1 MLKEYLESIKDLTP
15 ESNELTHRTFL
26 QILLISLKDDFNT
39 EFKIEHEPKKD
50 KQGGQPDFRVS
61 YQGLNIGY
69 IENKRVGTD
78 LIQLLKSDQIL
89 KYLELNP
96 NLMLTDYL
104 NFVWVG
110 KDENNAPLIKKE
122 ISVSSLD
129 ELSKPLKPNPQT
141 ECDLVEL
148 FKSFFNYE
156 AAPITNAKDFA
167 THLSAPTKYLKDA
180 LIQYQEKAQVSSIFN
195 NFKEYLYEELSFED
209 FSDALAQTLTYSLF
223 LAKLNHPFEKIN
235 LDNVRSSIPENFAVI
250 REMADFLKKLDAIK
264 EIQWLLDEILSLIN
278 HVNMDSII
286 KDLNDDKDPY
296 LHFYETFLSA
306 YDPKLREKKGVYY
319 TPDSVVKFII
329 NALDSLLKTHFK
341 DAPLGLKSALDNE
354 NIKLLD
360 FATGTGTFLL
370 EAFRK
375 ALETRKTSDGGTS
388 TKEDKYQ
395 NLLKQ
400 FYGFEYLIA
409 PYAIAHLN
417 LSQAFKEEFK
427 KPLKENDALQI
438 ILTNTL
444 IQPSEIA
451 ADRGLQPIFE
461 KELKSAQ
468 EIKKDEKIL
477 IITGNPPYSG
487 ASSNEGL
494 FEWEVRATYGIE
506 PEFQTIEIERNVKLT
521 DKIKKLLKNIQ
532 TQNEGD
538 KSVKNT
544 NKDALKNLKKLHS
557 KYKLQKEKNPKWLL
571 DDYVK
576 FMRFAQNKIESLGHG
591 LFGFISNNAFLD
603 NPTFRGLRR
612 SLLECYDELYILN
625 LHGNARKKEETPQ
638 GAKDEN
644 VFNIMQGVSINLFV
658 KKAQAT
664 KQKILQKIYYYD
676 VYGER
681 AEKYDFLA
689 QNDLNSIEWLELAPR
704 EPFYLLIPQK
714 TSLLDEYEQGF
725 SVQDMFQVGSTGICS
740 QRDHV
745 VFHKDKESLLKLLKD
760 FSTLEPSE
768 LRRIYNIKK
777 DGRDWRLEYAIKDVK
792 ANANNLEEYIVSC
805 QYRPF
810 DFYYTYYTG
819 KSKSFIAYPRGEVF
833 KHMLP
838 PPTNPKTPNQTCKN
852 VALNI
857 ARQSKMHGEW
867 RYVMAHKELV
877 DINLIASAGSMGVGY
892 NYPICQF
899 NNPNYT
905 ENFTPEFRSFI
916 DKHYNHSFEPL
927 EVLGYIYALLYSP
940 NYRKRYEEFLKADYP
955 KILFTNNKDLF
966 RVLSLL
972 GIELIGLHVLN
983 QESLNHSF
991 EKLKDATIGG
1001 SYYKEAHERNPIIK
1015 KPSYNEPEQRL
1026 YINHSAYFRGVS
1038 EEIYNYMIGGY
1049 GVLDKYLKSHK
1060 NESCNFDHVS
1070 NIIKVIA
1077 RTIEIQKTLGFLTS
1091 DLPHLKGN
1099 DSQALMQEILQNP
1112 PPPPHLIP
1120 ISPLSYR
1127 AKPKPSEILT
1137 LMPHSSAKKQAITI
1151 SIAEAE
1157 VQPSLYSVLPNLA
1170 LICDRGSKVSPISN
1184 VFVTNML
1191 CDLHVNGSGSY
1202 AFLLY
1207 RLE

>member
-1 MLKEYLESIKDLTP
+1 MLKEYLEGIKDITH
-15 ESNELTHRTFL
+15 ESNELTHRLFL
-26 QILLISLKDDFNT
+26 HNLLDKLKNHFNK
-39 EFKIEHEPKKD
+39 EFKIEHEPNRD

-78 LIQLLKSDQIL
+78 LRKIVESEKSKQIL

-104 NFVWVG
+104 KFVWVG
-110 KDENNAPLIKKE
+110 KDENNEPLIKRE
-122 ISVSSLD
+122 ISVASLD
-129 ELSKPLKPNPQT
+129 ELSKPLKPNPQI
-141 ECDLVEL
+141 ERDLIGF
-148 FKSFFNYE
+148 FKGFFNYE

-180 LIQYQEKAQVSSIFN
+180 LITYQKDTQVSSIFK

-223 LAKLNHPFEKIN
+223 IAKLNHPFEKIN
-235 LDNVRSSIPENFAVI
+235 LDNVRSSIPKNFAVI

-264 EIQWLLDEILSLIN
+264 EIQWLLNEILSSIN
-278 HVNMDSII
+278 HVDMDSIL

-444 IQPSEIA
+444 IQPSEIVA
-451 ADRGLQPIFE
+451 HRGLQPIFE

-468 EIKKDEKIL
+468 EIKKNKKIL

-487 ASSNEGL
+487 ASENKGL
-494 FEWEVRATYGIE
+494 FEWEVKATYGIE
-506 PEFQTIEIERNVKLT
+506 LEFQTIEIEKNVKLA
-521 DKIKKLLKNIQ
+521 DKIKTLLNNIQ
-532 TQNEGD
+532 KQKESG
-538 KSVKNT
+538 SKN
-544 NKDALKNLKKLHS
+544 ALKELKKLHS

-612 SLLECYDELYILN
+612 SLLECYNELYILN
-625 LHGNARKKEETPQ
+625 LHGNARKKEKTPQ

-658 KKAQAT
+658 KKAQTT
-664 KQKILQKIYYYD
+664 KPKIFYYD

-681 AEKYDFLA
+681 AEKYAFLA
-689 QNDLNSIEWLELAPR
+689 QHDLNSINWLELAPR

-714 TSLLDEYEQGF
+714 TPLLEEYEQGF
-725 SVQDMFQVGSTGICS
+725 SVQDMFQISSVGIVTG
-740 QRDHV
+740 
-745 VFHKDKESLLKLLKD
+745 KDKIFIANNTESLKEQVLKYCNEFNEQCVKD
-760 FSTLEPSE
+760 
-768 LRRIYNIKK
+768 IH
-777 DGRDWRLEYAIKDVK
+777 
-792 ANANNLEEYIVSC
+792 
-805 QYRPF
+805 YRPF
-810 DFYYTYYTG
+810 DIRKVYYDTKKLERARENT
-819 KSKSFIAYPRGEVF
+819 F
-833 KHMLP
+833 KHMLPP
-838 PPTNPKTPNQTCKN
+838 PPTNPKTPNQTRKN
-852 VALNI
+852 VALNTP
-857 ARQSKMHGEW
+857 RQLKNNDKSW
-867 RYVMAHKELV
+867 TQCFISSS
-877 DINLIASAGSMGVGY
+877 INDQGLSSGGNGAGV
-892 NYPICQF
+892 NYPLYQF

-905 ENFTPEFRSFI
+905 ENFTPEFKSFI
-916 DKHYNHSFEPL
+916 DKHYSHSFEPL
-927 EVLGYIYALLYSP
+927 EILGYIYALLYSP
-940 NYRKRYEEFLKADYP
+940 NYRKRYEDFLKADYP

-966 RVLSLL
+966 RALSLL

-983 QESLNHSF
+983 KESLNHSF
-991 EKLKDATIGG
+991 EKLKDATIGE
-1001 SYYKEAHERNPIIK
+1001 SCYKEAHERNPIIK
-1015 KPSYNEPEQRL
+1015 KPSYNESEQRL

-1038 EEIYNYMIGGY
+1038 EEIYHYMIGGY

-1060 NESCNFDHVS
+1060 DEPCDFDHVT

-1099 DSQALMQEILQNP
+1099 DSKALMQEILQNP
-1112 PPPPHLIP
+1112 PPPPP
-1120 ISPLSYR
+1120 I
-1127 AKPKPSEILT
+1127 
-1137 LMPHSSAKKQAITI
+1137 
-1151 SIAEAE
+1151 
-1157 VQPSLYSVLPNLA
+1157 
-1170 LICDRGSKVSPISN
+1170 
-1184 VFVTNML
+1184 
-1191 CDLHVNGSGSY
+1191 
-1202 AFLLY
+1202 
-1207 RLE
+1207 

>member
-1 MLKEYLESIKDLTP
+1 MLKEYLESIKDLTL
-15 ESNELTHRTFL
+15 EKNELTHRLFL
-26 QILLISLKDDFNT
+26 HNLLDKLKNHFNK
-39 EFKIEHEPKKD
+39 EFKIEHEPKRD
-50 KQGGQPDFRVS
+50 QGSQPDFRVS
-61 YQGLNIGY
+61 FQGLNIGY

-78 LIQLLKSDQIL
+78 LSQLLKSDQIL

-110 KDENNAPLIKKE
+110 KDEENKPFIKRE
-122 ISVSSLD
+122 ISVASLD
-129 ELSKPLKPNPQT
+129 ELSKSLKPNPQT
-141 ECDLVEL
+141 ECNLIEL
-148 FKSFFNYE
+148 FKSFFNHE
-156 AAPITNAKDFA
+156 AVPITNAKDFA

-180 LIQYQEKAQVSSIFN
+180 LITYQQDTQVSSIFK
-195 NFKEYLYEELSFED
+195 NFKEYLCEELSFED

-235 LDNVRSSIPENFAVI
+235 LDNVRSSIPKNFAVI

-264 EIQWLLDEILSLIN
+264 EIQWLLNEILSSIN
-278 HVNMDSII
+278 HVDMDSIL

-306 YDPKLREKKGVYY
+306 YDPKLRESKGVYY

-329 NALDSLLKTHFK
+329 NALDSLLKTRFK

-375 ALETRKTSDGGTS
+375 ALEVRKTSDGGIS

-451 ADRGLQPIFE
+451 AHRGLSPIFE

-494 FEWEVRATYGIE
+494 FEWEVKATYGIE
-506 PEFQTIEIERNVKLT
+506 PEFQTIETKKNVKLT
-521 DKIKKLLKNIQ
+521 DEIQTLLNNIQ
-532 TQNEGD
+532 KQKESG
-538 KSVKNT
+538 S
-544 NKDALKNLKKLHS
+544 KDALKNLKNLHS
-557 KYKLQKEKNPKWLL
+557 KYKLQKERNPKWLL

-625 LHGNARKKEETPQ
+625 LHGNTRKKEETPQ

-664 KQKILQKIYYYD
+664 KQKIHYYD

-681 AEKYDFLA
+681 AEKYAFLA
-689 QNDLNSIEWLELAPR
+689 QNDLNSIEWLEIAPR
-704 EPFYLLIPQK
+704 APFYLLLPLE
-714 TSLLDEYEQGF
+714 TPLLEEYEQGF
-725 SVQDMFQVGSTGICS
+725 SVQDMFQVGSVGIVTGK
-740 QRDHV
+740 DHV

-768 LRRIYNIKK
+768 LRRIYKIKK
-777 DGRDWRLEYAIKDVK
+777 DSRDWRLEYAIRDVR
-792 ANANNLEEYIVSC
+792 ANADNLEEYIVLC

-810 DFYYTYYTG
+810 DYRWTYYTG

-838 PPTNPKTPNQTCKN
+838 PPPQQTLK
-852 VALNI
+852 
-857 ARQSKMHGEW
+857 H
-867 RYVMAHKELV
+867 
-877 DINLIASAGSMGVGY
+877 
-892 NYPICQF
+892 PI
-899 NNPNYT
+899 
-905 ENFTPEFRSFI
+905 
-916 DKHYNHSFEPL
+916 K
-927 EVLGYIYALLYSP
+927 
-940 NYRKRYEEFLKADYP
+940 
-955 KILFTNNKDLF
+955 
-966 RVLSLL
+966 
-972 GIELIGLHVLN
+972 
-983 QESLNHSF
+983 
-991 EKLKDATIGG
+991 
-1001 SYYKEAHERNPIIK
+1001 
-1015 KPSYNEPEQRL
+1015 
-1026 YINHSAYFRGVS
+1026 
-1038 EEIYNYMIGGY
+1038 
-1049 GVLDKYLKSHK
+1049 
-1060 NESCNFDHVS
+1060 
-1070 NIIKVIA
+1070 
-1077 RTIEIQKTLGFLTS
+1077 
-1091 DLPHLKGN
+1091 
-1099 DSQALMQEILQNP
+1099 
-1112 PPPPHLIP
+1112 
-1120 ISPLSYR
+1120 R
-1127 AKPKPSEILT
+1127 AKMS
-1137 LMPHSSAKKQAITI
+1137 
-1151 SIAEAE
+1151 
-1157 VQPSLYSVLPNLA
+1157 
-1170 LICDRGSKVSPISN
+1170 R
-1184 VFVTNML
+1184 
-1191 CDLHVNGSGSY
+1191 
-1202 AFLLY
+1202 
-1207 RLE
+1207 

>member
-15 ESNELTHRTFL
+15 EKNELMHRLFL
-26 QILLISLKDDFNT
+26 HNLLDKLKNHFNK
-39 EFKIEHEPKKD
+39 EFKIEHEPER
-50 KQGGQPDFRVS
+50 KQGSQPDFRIS
-61 YQGLNIGY
+61 YQGLTIGY

-78 LIQLLKSDQIL
+78 LRKIVESEKSKQIL

-104 NFVWVG
+104 NFMWVG

-122 ISVSSLD
+122 ISVASLD

-141 ECDLVEL
+141 ERDLIGL
-148 FKSFFNYE
+148 FKSFFNHE
-156 AAPITNAKDFA
+156 AASITNSKDFA
-167 THLSAPTKYLKDA
+167 THLSVPTKYLKGA
-180 LIQYQEKAQVSSIFN
+180 LIKYQEKAQVSSIFN

-235 LDNVRSSIPENFAVI
+235 LDNVRSSIPKNFAVI

-264 EIQWLLDEILSLIN
+264 EIQWLLNEILSSIN
-278 HVNMDSII
+278 HVDMDSIL

-306 YDPKLREKKGVYY
+306 YDPKLRESKGVYY

-375 ALETRKTSDGGTS
+375 ALEVRKTSDGGTS

-444 IQPSEIA
+444 IQPSEIVA
-451 ADRGLQPIFE
+451 YRGLQPIFE

-487 ASSNEGL
+487 ASENKGL
-494 FEWEVRATYGIE
+494 FEWEVKATYGIE
-506 PEFQTIEIERNVKLT
+506 PEFQEIETKKNIKLT
-521 DKIKKLLKNIQ
+521 DEIQTLLKNIQ
-532 TQNEGD
+532 TQKESG
-538 KSVKNT
+538 SKNALK
-544 NKDALKNLKKLHS
+544 NGSKDALKALKSLHS

-658 KKAQAT
+658 KKAQTT
-664 KQKILQKIYYYD
+664 KQKIYYYD

-681 AEKYDFLA
+681 AEKYAFLA
-689 QNDLNSIEWLELAPR
+689 QNDLNSIEWLELTPR
-704 EPFYLLIPQK
+704 EPFYLLIPQE
-714 TSLLDEYEQGF
+714 TLLLEEYEQGF
-725 SVQDMFQVGSTGICS
+725 SVQEMFQISSVGIATG
-740 QRDHV
+740 
-745 VFHKDKESLLKLLKD
+745 KDRIFIANNTESLKEQVLKYCNEFNEQCVKD
-760 FSTLEPSE
+760 
-768 LRRIYNIKK
+768 IH
-777 DGRDWRLEYAIKDVK
+777 
-792 ANANNLEEYIVSC
+792 
-805 QYRPF
+805 YRPF
-810 DFYYTYYTG
+810 DIRKVYYDTKKLERARENT
-819 KSKSFIAYPRGEVF
+819 F
-833 KHMLP
+833 KHM
-838 PPTNPKTPNQTCKN
+838 
-852 VALNI
+852 
-857 ARQSKMHGEW
+857 
-867 RYVMAHKELV
+867 
-877 DINLIASAGSMGVGY
+877 
-892 NYPICQF
+892 
-899 NNPNYT
+899 
-905 ENFTPEFRSFI
+905 
-916 DKHYNHSFEPL
+916 
-927 EVLGYIYALLYSP
+927 
-940 NYRKRYEEFLKADYP
+940 
-955 KILFTNNKDLF
+955 
-966 RVLSLL
+966 
-972 GIELIGLHVLN
+972 
-983 QESLNHSF
+983 
-991 EKLKDATIGG
+991 
-1001 SYYKEAHERNPIIK
+1001 
-1015 KPSYNEPEQRL
+1015 
-1026 YINHSAYFRGVS
+1026 
-1038 EEIYNYMIGGY
+1038 
-1049 GVLDKYLKSHK
+1049 
-1060 NESCNFDHVS
+1060 
-1070 NIIKVIA
+1070 
-1077 RTIEIQKTLGFLTS
+1077 
-1091 DLPHLKGN
+1091 
-1099 DSQALMQEILQNP
+1099 
-1112 PPPPHLIP
+1112 
-1120 ISPLSYR
+1120 
-1127 AKPKPSEILT
+1127 
-1137 LMPHSSAKKQAITI
+1137 
-1151 SIAEAE
+1151 
-1157 VQPSLYSVLPNLA
+1157 
-1170 LICDRGSKVSPISN
+1170 
-1184 VFVTNML
+1184 
-1191 CDLHVNGSGSY
+1191 
-1202 AFLLY
+1202 
-1207 RLE
+1207 

>member
-15 ESNELTHRTFL
+15 ESNELTHRAFL
-26 QILLISLKDDFNT
+26 ENLLISLKENFNK
-39 EFKIEHEPKKD
+39 EFKIEHEPNRD

-61 YQGLNIGY
+61 FQGLNIGY
-69 IENKRVGTD
+69 IENKKVGTD
-78 LIQLLKSDQIL
+78 LRKIVESEKSKQIL

-104 NFVWVG
+104 KFMWVG

-122 ISVSSLD
+122 ISVASLD
-129 ELSKPLKPNPQT
+129 ELSKPLNPNPQT
-141 ECDLVEL
+141 ERDLIEL

-180 LIQYQEKAQVSSIFN
+180 LITYQKDTQVSSIFK

-209 FSDALAQTLTYSLF
+209 FSDAFAQTLTYSLF
-223 LAKLNHPFEKIN
+223 IAKLNHPFEKIN
-235 LDNVRSSIPENFAVI
+235 LDNVRSSIPKNFAVI

-264 EIQWLLDEILSLIN
+264 EIQWLLKEILSSIN
-278 HVNMDSII
+278 HVDIDSII

-329 NALDSLLKTHFK
+329 NALDSLLKTRFK

-427 KPLKENDALQI
+427 KPLKENDVLQI

-444 IQPSEIA
+444 IQPSEIVA
-451 ADRGLQPIFE
+451 YRGLQPIFE

-487 ASSNEGL
+487 ASENKGL
-494 FEWEVRATYGIE
+494 FEWEVKATYGIE
-506 PEFQTIEIERNVKLT
+506 PEFQTIEMEKNIKLT
-521 DKIKKLLKNIQ
+521 DKIQTLLNNIQ
-532 TQNEGD
+532 KQKESG
-538 KSVKNT
+538 S
-544 NKDALKNLKKLHS
+544 KDALKELKSLHS

-576 FMRFAQNKIESLGHG
+576 FMRFAQNKIKSLGHG

-612 SLLECYDELYILN
+612 SLLKCYDELYILN

-664 KQKILQKIYYYD
+664 KQKIHYYD

-681 AEKYDFLA
+681 AAKYAFLA
-689 QNDLNSIEWLELAPR
+689 QNDLNSINWLELAPR
-704 EPFYLLIPQK
+704 EPFYLLLPLK
-714 TSLLDEYEQGF
+714 TLLLEEYEQGF
-725 SVQDMFQVGSTGICS
+725 SVQDMFQVGGTGICS
-740 QRDHV
+740 KRDHI

-768 LRRIYNIKK
+768 LRRKYDIG
-777 DGRDWRLEYAIKDVK
+777 DDSRDWRLNNAIKEVK
-792 ANANNLEEYIVSC
+792 TNIKRLEEYIVSC

-810 DFYYTYYTG
+810 DYRWTYYT
-819 KSKSFIAYPRGEVF
+819 P
-833 KHMLP
+833 
-838 PPTNPKTPNQTCKN
+838 
-852 VALNI
+852 
-857 ARQSKMHGEW
+857 
-867 RYVMAHKELV
+867 
-877 DINLIASAGSMGVGY
+877 
-892 NYPICQF
+892 
-899 NNPNYT
+899 
-905 ENFTPEFRSFI
+905 
-916 DKHYNHSFEPL
+916 
-927 EVLGYIYALLYSP
+927 
-940 NYRKRYEEFLKADYP
+940 
-955 KILFTNNKDLF
+955 
-966 RVLSLL
+966 
-972 GIELIGLHVLN
+972 
-983 QESLNHSF
+983 
-991 EKLKDATIGG
+991 
-1001 SYYKEAHERNPIIK
+1001 
-1015 KPSYNEPEQRL
+1015 
-1026 YINHSAYFRGVS
+1026 
-1038 EEIYNYMIGGY
+1038 
-1049 GVLDKYLKSHK
+1049 
-1060 NESCNFDHVS
+1060 
-1070 NIIKVIA
+1070 
-1077 RTIEIQKTLGFLTS
+1077 
-1091 DLPHLKGN
+1091 
-1099 DSQALMQEILQNP
+1099 
-1112 PPPPHLIP
+1112 
-1120 ISPLSYR
+1120 
-1127 AKPKPSEILT
+1127 
-1137 LMPHSSAKKQAITI
+1137 
-1151 SIAEAE
+1151 
-1157 VQPSLYSVLPNLA
+1157 
-1170 LICDRGSKVSPISN
+1170 
-1184 VFVTNML
+1184 
-1191 CDLHVNGSGSY
+1191 
-1202 AFLLY
+1202 
-1207 RLE
+1207 

>member
-1 MLKEYLESIKDLTP
+1 MLKEYLEGIKDLTP
-15 ESNELTHRTFL
+15 EKNELTHRLFL
-26 QILLISLKDDFNT
+26 HNLLDKLKNHFNK
-39 EFKIEHEPKKD
+39 EFKIEHEPNRD

-69 IENKRVGTD
+69 IENKRVGTN
-78 LIQLLKSDQIL
+78 LRQLLKSDQVL

-110 KDENNAPLIKKE
+110 KDEENKPLIKRE
-122 ISVSSLD
+122 ISIASLD

-141 ECDLVEL
+141 ERDLIGF
-148 FKSFFNYE
+148 FKGFFNYE

-180 LIQYQEKAQVSSIFN
+180 LIKYQEKVQVSSIFN

-223 LAKLNHPFEKIN
+223 IAKLNHPFEKIN
-235 LDNVRSSIPENFAVI
+235 LDNVRSSIPKNFAVI

-264 EIQWLLDEILSLIN
+264 EIQWLLNEILSLIN
-278 HVNMDSII
+278 HVDMDSIL

-306 YDPKLREKKGVYY
+306 YDPKLRESKGVYY

-375 ALETRKTSDGGTS
+375 ALEMRKTSDGGTS

-417 LSQAFKEEFK
+417 LSQAFKDEFK

-451 ADRGLQPIFE
+451 AHRGLQPIFE

-494 FEWEVRATYGIE
+494 FEWEVKATYGIE
-506 PEFQTIEIERNVKLT
+506 PEFQTIEIEKKVKLT
-521 DKIKKLLKNIQ
+521 DKIQTLLKNIQ
-532 TQNEGD
+532 TQKESGSKNAP
-538 KSVKNT
+538 KSGS
-544 NKDALKNLKKLHS
+544 KDALKNLKNLHS

-664 KQKILQKIYYYD
+664 KKIYYYD
-676 VYGER
+676 VYGQR
-681 AEKYDFLA
+681 AEKYAFLA
-689 QNDLNSIEWLELAPR
+689 QNDLNSIEWLELTPR
-704 EPFYLLIPQK
+704 GTSYLLLPLK
-714 TSLLDEYEQGF
+714 TPLLEEYEQGF
-725 SVQDMFQVGSTGICS
+725 SVKDMFQISSVGIATG
-740 QRDHV
+740 
-745 VFHKDKESLLKLLKD
+745 KDRIFIANNTESLK
-760 FSTLEPSE
+760 EQV
-768 LRRIYNIKK
+768 LRYCN
-777 DGRDWRLEYAIKDVK
+777 EFNEQCIKD
-792 ANANNLEEYIVSC
+792 IH
-805 QYRPF
+805 YRPF
-810 DFYYTYYTG
+810 DIRKVYYDTKKLERARENT
-819 KSKSFIAYPRGEVF
+819 F
-833 KHMLP
+833 KHMLPP
-838 PPTNPKTPNQTCKN
+838 PPTNPKTPNQTRKN
-852 VALNI
+852 VALNTP
-857 ARQSKMHGEW
+857 RQLKNSDKSWTQCFISSH
-867 RYVMAHKELV
+867 
-877 DINLIASAGSMGVGY
+877 INDQGLSSGGNGAGV
-892 NYPICQF
+892 NYPLYQF
-899 NNPNYT
+899 RDPNYT

-991 EKLKDATIGG
+991 EKLKDATIGE
-1001 SYYKEAHERNPIIK
+1001 SCYKEERNPIISK

-1038 EEIYNYMIGGY
+1038 QEIYDYRIGGY

-1060 NESCNFDHVS
+1060 NEPCDFDHVS

-1099 DSQALMQEILQNP
+1099 DSKALIQEILQNP
-1112 PPPPHLIP
+1112 PPPPI
-1120 ISPLSYR
+1120 
-1127 AKPKPSEILT
+1127 
-1137 LMPHSSAKKQAITI
+1137 
-1151 SIAEAE
+1151 
-1157 VQPSLYSVLPNLA
+1157 
-1170 LICDRGSKVSPISN
+1170 
-1184 VFVTNML
+1184 
-1191 CDLHVNGSGSY
+1191 
-1202 AFLLY
+1202 
-1207 RLE
+1207 

>member
-15 ESNELTHRTFL
+15 EKNELMHRPSL
-26 QILLISLKDDFNT
+26 YNLLKNLKDDFNK
-39 EFKIEHEPKKD
+39 EFKIEHEPKRD
-50 KQGGQPDFRVS
+50 QGSQPDFRVS
-61 YQGLNIGY
+61 FQGLNIGY
-69 IENKRVGTD
+69 IENKRVGTN
-78 LIQLLKSDQIL
+78 LSQLLENKQIL

-104 NFVWVG
+104 NFMWVG

-122 ISVSSLD
+122 ISIASPD
-129 ELSKPLKPNPQT
+129 ELSKPLKPKPQT
-141 ECDLVEL
+141 ERDLIEL
-148 FKSFFNYE
+148 FKSFFNHE

-167 THLSAPTKYLKDA
+167 THLSPRTKYLKDA
-180 LIQYQEKAQVSSIFN
+180 LIKYQEKEQVSSIFE
-195 NFKEYLYEELSFED
+195 NFKAYLYEELSFED

-235 LDNVRSSIPENFAVI
+235 LDNVRSSIPKNFAVI
-250 REMADFLKKLDAIK
+250 REMADFLKKLDEIK
-264 EIQWLLDEILSLIN
+264 EIQWLLNEILSSIN
-278 HVNMDSII
+278 HVDMDSIL

-329 NALDSLLKTHFK
+329 NALDSLLKTRFK
-341 DAPLGLKSALDNE
+341 DAPLGLKNALDNE

-375 ALETRKTSDGGTS
+375 ALEVRKTSDGGTS

-444 IQPSEIA
+444 MQPSEIVA
-451 ADRGLQPIFE
+451 YRGLSPIFE

-468 EIKKDEKIL
+468 EIKKDENIL

-494 FEWEVRATYGIE
+494 FEWEVKATYGIE

-521 DKIKKLLKNIQ
+521 DKIKTLLKNLQ
-532 TQNEGD
+532 TQKESGG
-538 KSVKNT
+538 
-544 NKDALKNLKKLHS
+544 KDALKELKNLHS
-557 KYKLQKEKNPKWLL
+557 KYKLQNEKNPKWLL

-625 LHGNARKKEETPQ
+625 LHGNARKKEKTPQ

-664 KQKILQKIYYYD
+664 KQKIFYYD
-676 VYGER
+676 VYGQR
-681 AEKYDFLA
+681 AEKYAFLA

-704 EPFYLLIPQK
+704 EPFYLLIPQE
-714 TSLLDEYEQGF
+714 TPLLEEYEQGF
-725 SVQDMFQVGSTGICS
+725 SVQEMFQVGGTGICS
-740 QRDHV
+740 KKDHV

-768 LRRIYNIKK
+768 LRRKYDIRDAEGWKLGRAIENVKK
-777 DGRDWRLEYAIKDVK
+777 NSHELEK
-792 ANANNLEEYIVSC
+792 YITLC

-810 DFYYTYYTG
+810 DYRWTYYTD
-819 KSKSFIAYPRGEVF
+819 KSCGFLARPVYQVF

-838 PPTNPKTPNQTCKN
+838 PPPQQTLK
-852 VALNI
+852 
-857 ARQSKMHGEW
+857 H
-867 RYVMAHKELV
+867 
-877 DINLIASAGSMGVGY
+877 
-892 NYPICQF
+892 PI
-899 NNPNYT
+899 
-905 ENFTPEFRSFI
+905 
-916 DKHYNHSFEPL
+916 K
-927 EVLGYIYALLYSP
+927 
-940 NYRKRYEEFLKADYP
+940 
-955 KILFTNNKDLF
+955 
-966 RVLSLL
+966 
-972 GIELIGLHVLN
+972 
-983 QESLNHSF
+983 
-991 EKLKDATIGG
+991 
-1001 SYYKEAHERNPIIK
+1001 
-1015 KPSYNEPEQRL
+1015 
-1026 YINHSAYFRGVS
+1026 
-1038 EEIYNYMIGGY
+1038 
-1049 GVLDKYLKSHK
+1049 
-1060 NESCNFDHVS
+1060 
-1070 NIIKVIA
+1070 
-1077 RTIEIQKTLGFLTS
+1077 
-1091 DLPHLKGN
+1091 
-1099 DSQALMQEILQNP
+1099 
-1112 PPPPHLIP
+1112 
-1120 ISPLSYR
+1120 R
-1127 AKPKPSEILT
+1127 AKMS
-1137 LMPHSSAKKQAITI
+1137 H
-1151 SIAEAE
+1151 
-1157 VQPSLYSVLPNLA
+1157 
-1170 LICDRGSKVSPISN
+1170 
-1184 VFVTNML
+1184 
-1191 CDLHVNGSGSY
+1191 
-1202 AFLLY
+1202 
-1207 RLE
+1207 

>member
-15 ESNELTHRTFL
+15 EKNELTHRLFL
-26 QILLISLKDDFNT
+26 HNLLDKLKDHFNK
-39 EFKIEHEPKKD
+39 EFKIEHEPKRD
-50 KQGGQPDFRVS
+50 QGSQPDFRIS

-78 LIQLLKSDQIL
+78 LRKIVESEKSKQIL

-104 NFVWVG
+104 NFMWVG

-141 ECDLVEL
+141 ERDLIEL
-148 FKSFFNYE
+148 FKSFFNHE
-156 AAPITNAKDFA
+156 AAPIANAKDFA
-167 THLSAPTKYLKDA
+167 THLSPRTKYLKDA
-180 LIQYQEKAQVSSIFN
+180 LIKYQEKTQVSSIFN

-235 LDNVRSSIPENFAVI
+235 LDNVRSSIPKNFAVI
-250 REMADFLKKLDAIK
+250 REMADFLKKLDEIK
-264 EIQWLLDEILSLIN
+264 EIQWLLNEILSSIN
-278 HVNMDSII
+278 HVDMDSIL

-306 YDPKLREKKGVYY
+306 YDPKLRESKGVYY

-375 ALETRKTSDGGTS
+375 VLEMRKTSDGGTS

-417 LSQAFKEEFK
+417 LSQAFKQEFK

-468 EIKKDEKIL
+468 EIKKDENIL

-487 ASSNEGL
+487 ASENKGL
-494 FEWEVRATYGIE
+494 FEWEVKATYGIE
-506 PEFQTIEIERNVKLT
+506 PEFQTIEIEKKVKLT
-521 DKIKKLLKNIQ
+521 DKIQTLLKNIQ
-532 TQNEGD
+532 TQKESG
-538 KSVKNT
+538 SKN
-544 NKDALKNLKKLHS
+544 ALKELKKLHS

-576 FMRFAQNKIESLGHG
+576 FMRFAQNKIKSLGHG

-625 LHGNARKKEETPQ
+625 LHGNARKKEKTPQ

-644 VFNIMQGVSINLFV
+644 VFNIKQGVSINLFV
-658 KKAQAT
+658 KKVQTT
-664 KQKILQKIYYYD
+664 KQKIHYYD
-676 VYGER
+676 VYGQR
-681 AEKYDFLA
+681 AEKYAFLA
-689 QNDLNSIEWLELAPR
+689 QNDLNSIEWLEIAPR
-704 EPFYLLIPQK
+704 APFYSLLPLK
-714 TSLLDEYEQGF
+714 TPLLDEYEQGF
-725 SVQDMFQVGSTGICS
+725 SVQDMFQVSSVGIATG
-740 QRDHV
+740 
-745 VFHKDKESLLKLLKD
+745 KDRIFIANNTESLKEQVLKYCNE
-760 FSTLEPSE
+760 FNEQ
-768 LRRIYNIKK
+768 Y
-777 DGRDWRLEYAIKDVK
+777 IKD
-792 ANANNLEEYIVSC
+792 IH
-805 QYRPF
+805 YRPF
-810 DFYYTYYTG
+810 DIRKVYYDTKKLERARENT
-819 KSKSFIAYPRGEVF
+819 F
-833 KHMLP
+833 KHMLPPP
-838 PPTNPKTPNQTCKN
+838 PPTNPKTPNQTRKN
-852 VALNI
+852 VALNTP
-857 ARQSKMHGEW
+857 RQLKNNDKSW
-867 RYVMAHKELV
+867 TQCFISSN
-877 DINLIASAGSMGVGY
+877 INDQGLSSGGNGAGV
-892 NYPICQF
+892 NYPLYQF
-899 NNPNYT
+899 RDPNYT

-916 DKHYNHSFEPL
+916 DKHYDHSFEPL

-966 RVLSLL
+966 RALSLL

-983 QESLNHSF
+983 KESLNHSF
-991 EKLKDATIGG
+991 EKLKDATIGE
-1001 SYYKEAHERNPIIK
+1001 SCYKEAHDRNPIIK
-1015 KPSYNEPEQRL
+1015 KSLHNEPEQRL

-1038 EEIYNYMIGGY
+1038 QEIYDYRIGGY
-1049 GVLDKYLKSHK
+1049 CVLDKYLKSHK
-1060 NESCNFDHVS
+1060 DEPCDFDHVS

-1077 RTIEIQKTLGFLTS
+1077 CTIEIQKTLGFLTS

-1112 PPPPHLIP
+1112 PPPPPPP
-1120 ISPLSYR
+1120 I
-1127 AKPKPSEILT
+1127 
-1137 LMPHSSAKKQAITI
+1137 
-1151 SIAEAE
+1151 
-1157 VQPSLYSVLPNLA
+1157 
-1170 LICDRGSKVSPISN
+1170 
-1184 VFVTNML
+1184 
-1191 CDLHVNGSGSY
+1191 
-1202 AFLLY
+1202 
-1207 RLE
+1207 

>member
-1 MLKEYLESIKDLTP
+1 MLKEYLEGIKDLTP
-15 ESNELTHRTFL
+15 EKNELTHRLFL
-26 QILLISLKDDFNT
+26 HNLLDKLKNHFNK
-39 EFKIEHEPKKD
+39 EFKIEHEPKRD
-50 KQGGQPDFRVS
+50 QASQPDFRVS
-61 YQGLNIGY
+61 FQGLSIGY
-69 IENKRVGTD
+69 IENKRAGTD
-78 LIQLLKSDQIL
+78 LRKIVESEKNKQIL

-104 NFVWVG
+104 NFMWVG
-110 KDENNAPLIKKE
+110 KDENNEPLIKKE
-122 ISVSSLD
+122 ISVASLD

-141 ECDLVEL
+141 ERDLIEL

-167 THLSAPTKYLKDA
+167 THLSPRTKYLKDA
-180 LIQYQEKAQVSSIFN
+180 LIQYQEKAQVSSIFK

-223 LAKLNHPFEKIN
+223 IAKLNHPFEKIN

-264 EIQWLLDEILSLIN
+264 EIQWLLNEILSLIN
-278 HVNMDSII
+278 HVDMDSII

-375 ALETRKTSDGGTS
+375 ALEMKKTSDGGTS

-444 IQPSEIA
+444 IQPSEIIA
-451 ADRGLQPIFE
+451 YRGLNPIFE

-494 FEWEVRATYGIE
+494 FEWEVKATYGIE
-506 PEFQTIEIERNVKLT
+506 PEFQTIEIEKNVKLT
-521 DKIKKLLKNIQ
+521 DKIQTLLSSVQIQKQSGSKNALKELKN
-532 TQNEGD
+532 
-538 KSVKNT
+538 
-544 NKDALKNLKKLHS
+544 LHS

-638 GAKDEN
+638 GATDEN

-664 KQKILQKIYYYD
+664 KQKIYYYD
-676 VYGER
+676 VYGQR
-681 AEKYDFLA
+681 AEKYAFLA
-689 QNDLNSIEWLELAPR
+689 QNDLNSIDWLELTPR
-704 EPFYLLIPQK
+704 APFYLLIPQE
-714 TSLLDEYEQGF
+714 TPLLEEYEQGF
-725 SVQDMFQVGSTGICS
+725 SVQDMFQISSVGIVTG
-740 QRDHV
+740 RDHV
-745 VFHKDKESLLKLLKD
+745 IFHKGKESLLKLLKD

-768 LRRIYNIKK
+768 LRRIYKIKK
-777 DGRDWRLEYAIKDVK
+777 DSRDWRLEYAIRDVR
-792 ANANNLEEYIVSC
+792 ANADNLEKYIVSC

-810 DFYYTYYTG
+810 DYRWTYYTG
-819 KSKSFIAYPRGEVF
+819 KSKSFIAYPRNDVF

-838 PPTNPKTPNQTCKN
+838 PPKQTLK
-852 VALNI
+852 
-857 ARQSKMHGEW
+857 H
-867 RYVMAHKELV
+867 
-877 DINLIASAGSMGVGY
+877 
-892 NYPICQF
+892 PI
-899 NNPNYT
+899 
-905 ENFTPEFRSFI
+905 
-916 DKHYNHSFEPL
+916 K
-927 EVLGYIYALLYSP
+927 
-940 NYRKRYEEFLKADYP
+940 
-955 KILFTNNKDLF
+955 
-966 RVLSLL
+966 
-972 GIELIGLHVLN
+972 
-983 QESLNHSF
+983 
-991 EKLKDATIGG
+991 
-1001 SYYKEAHERNPIIK
+1001 
-1015 KPSYNEPEQRL
+1015 
-1026 YINHSAYFRGVS
+1026 
-1038 EEIYNYMIGGY
+1038 
-1049 GVLDKYLKSHK
+1049 
-1060 NESCNFDHVS
+1060 
-1070 NIIKVIA
+1070 
-1077 RTIEIQKTLGFLTS
+1077 
-1091 DLPHLKGN
+1091 
-1099 DSQALMQEILQNP
+1099 
-1112 PPPPHLIP
+1112 
-1120 ISPLSYR
+1120 R
-1127 AKPKPSEILT
+1127 AKMS
-1137 LMPHSSAKKQAITI
+1137 H
-1151 SIAEAE
+1151 
-1157 VQPSLYSVLPNLA
+1157 
-1170 LICDRGSKVSPISN
+1170 
-1184 VFVTNML
+1184 
-1191 CDLHVNGSGSY
+1191 
-1202 AFLLY
+1202 
-1207 RLE
+1207 

>member
-1 MLKEYLESIKDLTP
+1 MLKEYLEGIKDITP
-15 ESNELTHRTFL
+15 ESNELTHRPFL
-26 QILLISLKDDFNT
+26 HNLLDKLKNHFNK
-39 EFKIEHEPKKD
+39 EFKIEHEPER
-50 KQGGQPDFRVS
+50 KQGSQPDFRIS

-69 IENKRVGTD
+69 IENKKAGTD
-78 LIQLLKSDQIL
+78 LRKIVESEKSDQIL

-96 NLMLTDYL
+96 NLMLTNYL

-110 KDENNAPLIKKE
+110 KDEKNAPLIKKE
-122 ISVSSLD
+122 ISVASLD

-141 ECDLVEL
+141 TERDLIE
-148 FKSFFNYE
+148 FFRGFFNYE
-156 AAPITNAKDFA
+156 ATPITNAKDFA
-167 THLSAPTKYLKDA
+167 NALSAPTKYLKDA
-180 LIQYQEKAQVSSIFN
+180 LIQYQKDTQVSSIFK

-209 FSDALAQTLTYSLF
+209 FSDAFAQTLTYSLF

-235 LDNVRSSIPENFAVI
+235 LDNVRSSIPKNFAVI
-250 REMADFLKKLDAIK
+250 REMADFLKKLDEIK
-264 EIQWLLDEILSLIN
+264 EIQWLLNEILSLIN
-278 HVNMDSII
+278 HVDMDSII

-427 KPLKENDALQI
+427 KPLKENDALKI

-444 IQPSEIA
+444 IQPSEIVA
-451 ADRGLQPIFE
+451 YRGLSPIFE
-461 KELKSAQ
+461 KELSNAQ
-468 EIKKDEKIL
+468 EIKKNEKIL

-494 FEWEVRATYGIE
+494 FEWEVKATYGIE
-506 PEFQTIEIERNVKLT
+506 PEFQTIEIEKNVKLT
-521 DKIKKLLKNIQ
+521 DKIQTLLKNIQ
-532 TQNEGD
+532 TQKESGS
-538 KSVKNT
+538 K
-544 NKDALKNLKKLHS
+544 KDLKALKNLHS

-664 KQKILQKIYYYD
+664 KQKIFYYD

-681 AEKYDFLA
+681 AEKYAFLA
-689 QNDLNSIEWLELAPR
+689 QNDLDRIEWLELAPR
-704 EPFYLLIPQK
+704 EPSYLLIPQE
-714 TSLLDEYEQGF
+714 TPLLEEYEQGF
-725 SVQDMFQVGSTGICS
+725 SVQEVFQVGSTGICS

-792 ANANNLEEYIVSC
+792 ANANNLEEYIVLC

-838 PPTNPKTPNQTCKN
+838 PPPQQTLK
-852 VALNI
+852 
-857 ARQSKMHGEW
+857 H
-867 RYVMAHKELV
+867 
-877 DINLIASAGSMGVGY
+877 
-892 NYPICQF
+892 PI
-899 NNPNYT
+899 
-905 ENFTPEFRSFI
+905 
-916 DKHYNHSFEPL
+916 K
-927 EVLGYIYALLYSP
+927 
-940 NYRKRYEEFLKADYP
+940 
-955 KILFTNNKDLF
+955 
-966 RVLSLL
+966 
-972 GIELIGLHVLN
+972 
-983 QESLNHSF
+983 
-991 EKLKDATIGG
+991 
-1001 SYYKEAHERNPIIK
+1001 
-1015 KPSYNEPEQRL
+1015 
-1026 YINHSAYFRGVS
+1026 
-1038 EEIYNYMIGGY
+1038 
-1049 GVLDKYLKSHK
+1049 
-1060 NESCNFDHVS
+1060 
-1070 NIIKVIA
+1070 
-1077 RTIEIQKTLGFLTS
+1077 
-1091 DLPHLKGN
+1091 
-1099 DSQALMQEILQNP
+1099 
-1112 PPPPHLIP
+1112 
-1120 ISPLSYR
+1120 R
-1127 AKPKPSEILT
+1127 AKMS
-1137 LMPHSSAKKQAITI
+1137 
-1151 SIAEAE
+1151 
-1157 VQPSLYSVLPNLA
+1157 
-1170 LICDRGSKVSPISN
+1170 R
-1184 VFVTNML
+1184 
-1191 CDLHVNGSGSY
+1191 
-1202 AFLLY
+1202 
-1207 RLE
+1207 

>member
-1 MLKEYLESIKDLTP
+1 MLKEYLESIKDLTA
-15 ESNELTHRTFL
+15 EKNELAHRPSL
-26 QILLISLKDDFNT
+26 YKLLNRLKDNFNK
-39 EFKIEHEPKKD
+39 EFKIEHEPKRE
-50 KQGGQPDFRVS
+50 QGSQPDFRVS
-61 YQGLNIGY
+61 FQGLNIGY
-69 IENKRVGTD
+69 IENKRAGSD
-78 LIQLLKSDQIL
+78 LDKLLKDDQIR

-122 ISVSSLD
+122 ISVASLD
-129 ELSKPLKPNPQT
+129 ELSKPLKPKPQT
-141 ECDLVEL
+141 ERDLIEL
-148 FKSFFNYE
+148 FKSFFNHE

-167 THLSAPTKYLKDA
+167 THLSPCTRYLKDA
-180 LIQYQEKAQVSSIFN
+180 LIKYQEKTQVSSIFN

-235 LDNVRSSIPENFAVI
+235 LNNVRSSIPKNFAVI
-250 REMADFLKKLDAIK
+250 RKMADFLKELDEIK
-264 EIQWLLDEILSLIN
+264 EIQWLLNEILSSIN
-278 HVNMDSII
+278 HVDMDSII

-296 LHFYETFLSA
+296 LHFYETFLSV
-306 YDPKLREKKGVYY
+306 YDPKLRESKGVYY
-319 TPDSVVKFII
+319 TPDSVVEFII

-375 ALETRKTSDGGTS
+375 ALEMRKTSDGGIS

-427 KPLKENDALQI
+427 KPLKENDALKI

-451 ADRGLQPIFE
+451 AYRGLNPIFE
-461 KELKSAQ
+461 TELLNAQ
-468 EIKKDEKIL
+468 KIKKDENIL

-494 FEWEVRATYGIE
+494 FEWEVKATYGIE
-506 PEFQTIEIERNVKLT
+506 PEFQTIEIEKKVKLT
-521 DKIKKLLKNIQ
+521 DKIKTLLKNIQ
-532 TQNEGD
+532 TQKESETQKESG
-538 KSVKNT
+538 SKNAKKQRDSKAIKT
-544 NKDALKNLKKLHS
+544 LKQIHS
-557 KYKLQKEKNPKWLL
+557 KYKLQNEKNPKWLL

-625 LHGNARKKEETPQ
+625 LHGNARKKEKTPQ
-638 GAKDEN
+638 GTDDEN
-644 VFNIMQGVSINLFV
+644 VFNIKQGVSINLFV
-658 KKAQAT
+658 KNPQTT
-664 KQKILQKIYYYD
+664 KQKIHYYD

-681 AEKYDFLA
+681 AEKYAFLA
-689 QNDLNSIEWLELAPR
+689 QNDLNSIEWLELTPR
-704 EPFYLLIPQK
+704 KPFYLLLPLK
-714 TSLLDEYEQGF
+714 TRLLDKYEQGF
-725 SVQDMFQVGSTGICS
+725 SVQKMFQISSVGIVTG
-740 QRDHV
+740 
-745 VFHKDKESLLKLLKD
+745 KDRIFIANNTESLKEQVLKYCNE
-760 FSTLEPSE
+760 FNEQC
-768 LRRIYNIKK
+768 
-777 DGRDWRLEYAIKDVK
+777 IKD
-792 ANANNLEEYIVSC
+792 IH
-805 QYRPF
+805 YRPF
-810 DFYYTYYTG
+810 DIRKVYYDTKKLERARENT
-819 KSKSFIAYPRGEVF
+819 F
-833 KHMLP
+833 KHMLPPP
-838 PPTNPKTPNQTCKN
+838 PPTNPKTPNQTRKN
-852 VALNI
+852 VALNTP
-857 ARQSKMHGEW
+857 RQLKNNDKSW
-867 RYVMAHKELV
+867 TQCFISSC
-877 DINLIASAGSMGVGY
+877 INDQGLSSGGNGAGV
-892 NYPICQF
+892 NYPLYQF
-899 NNPNYT
+899 RDPNYT
-905 ENFTPEFRSFI
+905 ENFTPEFRGFI

-927 EVLGYIYALLYSP
+927 EILGYIYALLYSP
-940 NYRKRYEEFLKADYP
+940 NYRKRYEGFLKIDYP
-955 KILFTNNKDLF
+955 KILFTENKDLF
-966 RVLSLL
+966 RALSLL

-983 QESLNHSF
+983 QESLDYSF
-991 EKLKDATIGG
+991 EKLKDATIGE
-1001 SYYKEAHERNPIIK
+1001 SCYIEAHERNPIISK
-1015 KPSYNEPEQRL
+1015 KPSYNEQRL

-1038 EEIYNYMIGGY
+1038 QEIYDYRIGGY
-1049 GVLDKYLKSHK
+1049 CVLDKYLTSHK
-1060 NESCNFDHVS
+1060 NEPCDFDHVTR
-1070 NIIKVIA
+1070 IIKVIA
-1077 RTIEIQKTLGFLTS
+1077 RTIEIQKMLGFLTS

-1099 DSQALMQEILQNP
+1099 DSKALMQEILQNP
-1112 PPPPHLIP
+1112 PPPPP
-1120 ISPLSYR
+1120 F
-1127 AKPKPSEILT
+1127 KPSGTKYRKTEQDT
-1137 LMPHSSAKKQAITI
+1137 G
-1151 SIAEAE
+1151 
-1157 VQPSLYSVLPNLA
+1157 SLEFSNGNRYTNRVLLHNLWGNNAFIPNLA

-1184 VFVTNML
+1184 LFVTNML

-1207 RLE
+1207 RLT

>member
-1 MLKEYLESIKDLTP
+1 MLKEYLEGIKDLTP
-15 ESNELTHRTFL
+15 EKNEHAHRRPL
-26 QILLISLKDDFNT
+26 ENLLISLKEKLNK
-39 EFKIEHEPKKD
+39 EFKIEHEPNRD
-50 KQGGQPDFRVS
+50 KQGGQPDFRIS

-78 LIQLLKSDQIL
+78 LNRLLKSDQIL

-110 KDENNAPLIKKE
+110 KDENNEPSIKRE
-122 ISVSSLD
+122 ISIASLE
-129 ELSKPLKPNPQT
+129 ELSKPIKPNPQT
-141 ECDLVEL
+141 ERDLIEL
-148 FKSFFNYE
+148 FRGFFNHE

-167 THLSAPTKYLKDA
+167 NALSAPTRYLKDA
-180 LIQYQEKAQVSSIFN
+180 LIAYQKDDKDEQVSSIFK

-209 FSDALAQTLTYSLF
+209 FSDAFAQTLTYSLF
-223 LAKLNHPFEKIN
+223 LAKLNHPFGKIDLN
-235 LDNVRSSIPENFAVI
+235 NVRSSIPKNFAVI

-264 EIQWLLDEILSLIN
+264 EIQWLLNEILSLIN
-278 HVNMDSII
+278 HVDMGSII

-375 ALETRKTSDGGTS
+375 ALEVRKTSDGGTS

-409 PYAIAHLN
+409 PYSIAHLN

-427 KPLKENDALQI
+427 KPLKENDALKI

-444 IQPSEIA
+444 IQPSEIVA
-451 ADRGLQPIFE
+451 YRGLNPIFE
-461 KELKSAQ
+461 KELSNAQ
-468 EIKKDEKIL
+468 EIKKNENIL

-487 ASSNEGL
+487 ASENKGL
-494 FEWEVRATYGIE
+494 FEWEVKATYGIE
-506 PEFQTIEIERNVKLT
+506 PEFQTIEIEKNIKLA
-521 DKIKKLLKNIQ
+521 DKIQTLLKNIQ
-532 TQNEGD
+532 KQKEG
-538 KSVKNT
+538 SS
-544 NKDALKNLKKLHS
+544 KDALKTLKSLHS

-658 KKAQAT
+658 KKTQTT
-664 KQKILQKIYYYD
+664 KPKIFYYD

-681 AEKYDFLA
+681 AEKYAFLA
-689 QNDLNSIEWLELAPR
+689 QHDLDRIEWLELAPR

-714 TSLLDEYEQGF
+714 TPLLEEYEQGF
-725 SVQDMFQVGSTGICS
+725 SVQEVFQIGSTGICS

-745 VFHKDKESLLKLLKD
+745 VFHKDKKSLLKLLKD

-838 PPTNPKTPNQTCKN
+838 P
-852 VALNI
+852 
-857 ARQSKMHGEW
+857 
-867 RYVMAHKELV
+867 
-877 DINLIASAGSMGVGY
+877 
-892 NYPICQF
+892 
-899 NNPNYT
+899 
-905 ENFTPEFRSFI
+905 
-916 DKHYNHSFEPL
+916 
-927 EVLGYIYALLYSP
+927 
-940 NYRKRYEEFLKADYP
+940 
-955 KILFTNNKDLF
+955 
-966 RVLSLL
+966 
-972 GIELIGLHVLN
+972 
-983 QESLNHSF
+983 
-991 EKLKDATIGG
+991 
-1001 SYYKEAHERNPIIK
+1001 
-1015 KPSYNEPEQRL
+1015 
-1026 YINHSAYFRGVS
+1026 
-1038 EEIYNYMIGGY
+1038 
-1049 GVLDKYLKSHK
+1049 
-1060 NESCNFDHVS
+1060 
-1070 NIIKVIA
+1070 
-1077 RTIEIQKTLGFLTS
+1077 
-1091 DLPHLKGN
+1091 
-1099 DSQALMQEILQNP
+1099 
-1112 PPPPHLIP
+1112 
-1120 ISPLSYR
+1120 
-1127 AKPKPSEILT
+1127 
-1137 LMPHSSAKKQAITI
+1137 
-1151 SIAEAE
+1151 
-1157 VQPSLYSVLPNLA
+1157 
-1170 LICDRGSKVSPISN
+1170 
-1184 VFVTNML
+1184 
-1191 CDLHVNGSGSY
+1191 
-1202 AFLLY
+1202 
-1207 RLE
+1207 

>member
-1 MLKEYLESIKDLTP
+1 MLKEYLESIKELTT
-15 ESNELTHRTFL
+15 EKNELTHRPSL
-26 QILLISLKDDFNT
+26 YNLLNRLKDHFNK
-39 EFKIEHEPKKD
+39 EFKIEHEPKRE
-50 KQGGQPDFRVS
+50 QGSQPDFRVS
-61 YQGLNIGY
+61 FQGLNIGY
-69 IENKRVGTD
+69 IENKRVGEN
-78 LIQLLKSDQIL
+78 LSQLLKSDQIR

-104 NFVWVG
+104 NFMWVG

-122 ISVSSLD
+122 ISIASPD
-129 ELSKPLKPNPQT
+129 ELSKPLKPKPQT
-141 ECDLVEL
+141 ERDLIEL
-148 FKSFFNYE
+148 FKSFFNHE

-167 THLSAPTKYLKDA
+167 THLSPRTRYLKDA
-180 LIQYQEKAQVSSIFN
+180 LIKYQEKTQVSSIFN

-250 REMADFLKKLDAIK
+250 REMADFLKKLDGIK
-264 EIQWLLDEILSLIN
+264 EIQWLLNEILSSIN
-278 HVNMDSII
+278 HVDMDSIL
-286 KDLNDDKDPY
+286 KDLNEYKDPY

-306 YDPKLREKKGVYY
+306 YDPKLRESKGVYY

-375 ALETRKTSDGGTS
+375 ALETRKTSDGGIS

-417 LSQAFKEEFK
+417 LSQAFKDEFK
-427 KPLKENDALQI
+427 KPLKENDALKI

-444 IQPSEIA
+444 IQPSETIA
-451 ADRGLQPIFE
+451 YRGLQPIFE

-468 EIKKDEKIL
+468 DIKKDEKIL

-494 FEWEVRATYGIE
+494 FEWEVKATYGIE
-506 PEFQTIEIERNVKLT
+506 PEFQTIEIEKKVKLA
-521 DKIKKLLKNIQ
+521 DKIKTLLKNIQ
-532 TQNEGD
+532 TQKQGD

-544 NKDALKNLKKLHS
+544 NKDALKNLKQIHS
-557 KYKLQKEKNPKWLL
+557 KYKLQDERNPKWLL

-625 LHGNARKKEETPQ
+625 LHGNARKKEKTPQ
-638 GAKDEN
+638 GADDEN
-644 VFNIMQGVSINLFV
+644 VFNIKQGVSINLFV
-658 KKAQAT
+658 KKAQIT
-664 KQKILQKIYYYD
+664 KQKIHYYD

-681 AEKYDFLA
+681 AEKYAFLA
-689 QNDLNSIEWLELAPR
+689 QNDLNSIEWLELTPR
-704 EPFYLLIPQK
+704 KPFYLLLPLQ
-714 TSLLDEYEQGF
+714 TRLLDEYEQGF
-725 SVQDMFQVGSTGICS
+725 SVKDMFQISSVGIVTG
-740 QRDHV
+740 RDRI
-745 VFHKDKESLLKLLKD
+745 FIANNTESLKEQVLKYCNE
-760 FSTLEPSE
+760 FNEQC
-768 LRRIYNIKK
+768 
-777 DGRDWRLEYAIKDVK
+777 IKD
-792 ANANNLEEYIVSC
+792 IH
-805 QYRPF
+805 YRPF
-810 DFYYTYYTG
+810 DIRKVYYDTKKLERARENT
-819 KSKSFIAYPRGEVF
+819 F

-838 PPTNPKTPNQTCKN
+838 PPTNPKTPNQTRKN
-852 VALNI
+852 VALI
-857 ARQSKMHGEW
+857 TSRRFCQSQK
-867 RYVMAHKELV
+867 
-877 DINLIASAGSMGVGY
+877 SGVGFVSNKISDLRTWTCPGMEGGDY
-892 NYPICQF
+892 VNPLYH
-899 NNPNYT
+899 NPNYT

-927 EVLGYIYALLYSP
+927 EILGYIYALLYSP
-940 NYRKRYEEFLKADYP
+940 NYRKRYEGFLKIDYP
-955 KILFTNNKDLF
+955 KILFTKNKDLF

-983 QESLNHSF
+983 QESLNYSF
-991 EKLKDATIGG
+991 EKLKDATIGE
-1001 SYYKEAHERNPIIK
+1001 SYYIEAHERNPIIS
-1015 KPSYNEPEQRL
+1015 KPSHNEPEKRL
-1026 YINHSAYFRGVS
+1026 YINHSAYFSGVS
-1038 EEIYNYMIGGY
+1038 QEIYDYRIGGY
-1049 GVLDKYLKSHK
+1049 CVLDKYLKSHK
-1060 NESCNFDHVS
+1060 NESCKFDHVTC
-1070 NIIKVIA
+1070 IIKIIA
-1077 RTIEIQKTLGFLTS
+1077 CTIEIQKTLGFLTS

-1099 DSQALMQEILQNP
+1099 DSKASMQEILQNP
-1112 PPPPHLIP
+1112 PPPPP
-1120 ISPLSYR
+1120 FN
-1127 AKPKPSEILT
+1127 T
-1137 LMPHSSAKKQAITI
+1137 N
-1151 SIAEAE
+1151 
-1157 VQPSLYSVLPNLA
+1157 VA
-1170 LICDRGSKVSPISN
+1170 LILSRQAKAIGDLDFDGAFISKEASDNNIYRRGGG
-1184 VFVTNML
+1184 T
-1191 CDLHVNGSGSY
+1191 
-1202 AFLLY
+1202 AFPLFCLA
-1207 RLE
+1207 

>member
-1 MLKEYLESIKDLTP
+1 MLKEYLESIKDLTT
-15 ESNELTHRTFL
+15 EKNELTHRPSL
-26 QILLISLKDDFNT
+26 YNLLNQLKDNFNK
-39 EFKIEHEPKKD
+39 EFKIEHEPKKE
-50 KQGGQPDFRVS
+50 QGSQPDFRVS
-61 YQGLNIGY
+61 FQGLNIGY
-69 IENKRVGTD
+69 IENKRVGNN
-78 LIQLLKSDQIL
+78 LRQLLESDQIR

-104 NFVWVG
+104 NFMWVG

-122 ISVSSLD
+122 ISIASPD
-129 ELSKPLKPNPQT
+129 ELSKPLKPKPQT
-141 ECDLVEL
+141 ECDLIEL
-148 FKSFFNYE
+148 FKSFFNHE

-167 THLSAPTKYLKDA
+167 THLSPRTRYLKDA
-180 LIQYQEKAQVSSIFN
+180 LIKYQEKTQVSSIFN

-235 LDNVRSSIPENFAVI
+235 LDNVRSSIPKNFAVI
-250 REMADFLKKLDAIK
+250 REMADFLKKLDGIK
-264 EIQWLLDEILSLIN
+264 EIQWLLNEILSSIN
-278 HVNMDSII
+278 HVDMDSIL

-306 YDPKLREKKGVYY
+306 YDPKLRESKGVYY

-375 ALETRKTSDGGTS
+375 ALEMRKTSDGGIS

-427 KPLKENDALQI
+427 KPLKENDALKI

-451 ADRGLQPIFE
+451 AYRGLNPIFE
-461 KELKSAQ
+461 TELLNAQ
-468 EIKKDEKIL
+468 EIKKDENIL

-494 FEWEVRATYGIE
+494 FEWEVKATYGIE
-506 PEFQTIEIERNVKLT
+506 PEFQTIEIEKKVKLA
-521 DKIKKLLKNIQ
+521 DKIKTLLKNIQ
-532 TQNEGD
+532 TQKQGD

-544 NKDALKNLKKLHS
+544 NKDALKTLKQFYS
-557 KYKLQKEKNPKWLL
+557 KYKLQNEQNPKWLL

-612 SLLECYDELYILN
+612 SLLGCYDELYILN
-625 LHGNARKKEETPQ
+625 LHGNARKKEKTPQ
-638 GAKDEN
+638 GADDEN
-644 VFNIMQGVSINLFV
+644 VFNIKQGVSINLFV
-658 KKAQAT
+658 KKAQTT
-664 KQKILQKIYYYD
+664 KQKIHYYD

-681 AEKYDFLA
+681 AEKYAFLA
-689 QNDLNSIEWLELAPR
+689 QNDLNSIEWLELIPR
-704 EPFYLLIPQK
+704 EPFYLLLPLK
-714 TSLLDEYEQGF
+714 THLLDEYEQGF
-725 SVQDMFQVGSTGICS
+725 SVKDMFQISSVGIVTG
-740 QRDHV
+740 RDRT
-745 VFHKDKESLLKLLKD
+745 FIANNTESLKEQVLKYCNE
-760 FSTLEPSE
+760 FNEQC
-768 LRRIYNIKK
+768 
-777 DGRDWRLEYAIKDVK
+777 IKD
-792 ANANNLEEYIVSC
+792 IH
-805 QYRPF
+805 YRPF
-810 DFYYTYYTG
+810 DIRKVYYDTKKLERARENT
-819 KSKSFIAYPRGEVF
+819 F
-833 KHMLP
+833 KHMLPPP
-838 PPTNPKTPNQTCKN
+838 PPTNPKTPNQTRKN
-852 VALNI
+852 VALI
-857 ARQSKMHGEW
+857 TSRRFCQSQK
-867 RYVMAHKELV
+867 
-877 DINLIASAGSMGVGY
+877 SGVGFVSNKISDLRTWTCPGMEGVDY
-892 NYPICQF
+892 VNPLYH
-899 NNPNYT
+899 NPNYT
-905 ENFTPEFRSFI
+905 ENFTPEFRGFI

-927 EVLGYIYALLYSP
+927 EILGYIYALLYSP
-940 NYRKRYEEFLKADYP
+940 NYRKRYEEFLKIDYP
-955 KILFTNNKDLF
+955 KILFTENKDLF

-983 QESLNHSF
+983 QESLNYSF
-991 EKLKDATIGG
+991 EKLKDATIGE
-1001 SYYKEAHERNPIIK
+1001 SCYIEAHERNPIISQ
-1015 KPSYNEPEQRL
+1015 KPSHNEPEKRL
-1026 YINHSAYFRGVS
+1026 YINHSAYFSGVS
-1038 EEIYNYMIGGY
+1038 QEIYDYRIGGY
-1049 GVLDKYLKSHK
+1049 CVLDKYLKSHK
-1060 NESCNFDHVS
+1060 NESCDFDHVT

-1099 DSQALMQEILQNP
+1099 DSEALMQEILQNP
-1112 PPPPHLIP
+1112 PPPPPFNTNI
-1120 ISPLSYR
+1120 
-1127 AKPKPSEILT
+1127 
-1137 LMPHSSAKKQAITI
+1137 
-1151 SIAEAE
+1151 
-1157 VQPSLYSVLPNLA
+1157 A
-1170 LICDRGSKVSPISN
+1170 LILSRQAKAIGDLDFDAAFISKEASDNNIYRRGGG
-1184 VFVTNML
+1184 T
-1191 CDLHVNGSGSY
+1191 
-1202 AFLLY
+1202 AFPLFCLA
-1207 RLE
+1207 

>member
-15 ESNELTHRTFL
+15 EKNELTHRSFL
-26 QILLISLKDDFNT
+26 HNLLDKLKNHFNK
-39 EFKIEHEPKKD
+39 EFKIEHEPNRD
-50 KQGGQPDFRVS
+50 KQGGQPDFRIS

-69 IENKRVGTD
+69 VENKRVGTN
-78 LIQLLKSDQIL
+78 LSQLLKSDQVL

-110 KDENNAPLIKKE
+110 KDENNEPLIKRE
-122 ISVSSLD
+122 ISIASPD

-141 ECDLVEL
+141 ERDLIGF
-148 FKSFFNYE
+148 FKGFFNYE

-180 LIQYQEKAQVSSIFN
+180 LIQYQKDTQVSSIFK
-195 NFKEYLYEELSFED
+195 NFKEYLYEELSFKD
-209 FSDALAQTLTYSLF
+209 FSDAFAQTLTYSLF
-223 LAKLNHPFEKIN
+223 IAKLNHPFKKIN

-264 EIQWLLDEILSLIN
+264 EIQWLLNEILSSIN
-278 HVNMDSII
+278 HVDMDSII

-306 YDPKLREKKGVYY
+306 YDPKLRESKGVYY

-444 IQPSEIA
+444 IQPSEIVA
-451 ADRGLQPIFE
+451 HRGLQPIFE

-487 ASSNEGL
+487 ASSNESL
-494 FEWEVRATYGIE
+494 FEWEVKATYGIE
-506 PEFQTIEIERNVKLT
+506 PEFQTIEIEKNVKLT
-521 DKIKKLLKNIQ
+521 DKIQTLLSSVQIQ
-532 TQNEGD
+532 KQSG
-538 KSVKNT
+538 S
-544 NKDALKNLKKLHS
+544 KDALKNLKQLHS
-557 KYKLQKEKNPKWLL
+557 KYKLQKERNPKWLL

-576 FMRFAQNKIESLGHG
+576 FMRFAQNKIKSLGHG

-603 NPTFRGLRR
+603 NPTFRGLRC

-644 VFNIMQGVSINLFV
+644 VFNIKQGVSINLFV
-658 KKAQAT
+658 KKVQTT
-664 KQKILQKIYYYD
+664 KQKIHYRD
-676 VYGER
+676 VYGQR
-681 AEKYDFLA
+681 AEKYAFLA
-689 QNDLNSIEWLELAPR
+689 QHDLNSIEWLELAPR
-704 EPFYLLIPQK
+704 EPFYLLIPQEK
-714 TSLLDEYEQGF
+714 PLLEEYEQGF
-725 SVQDMFQVGSTGICS
+725 SVQEMFKISSVGIATG
-740 QRDHV
+740 
-745 VFHKDKESLLKLLKD
+745 KDKIFIANNTESLKEQVLKYCNEFNEQCVKD
-760 FSTLEPSE
+760 
-768 LRRIYNIKK
+768 IH
-777 DGRDWRLEYAIKDVK
+777 
-792 ANANNLEEYIVSC
+792 
-805 QYRPF
+805 YRPF
-810 DFYYTYYTG
+810 DIRKVYYDTKKLERARENT
-819 KSKSFIAYPRGEVF
+819 F
-833 KHMLP
+833 KHMLPPP
-838 PPTNPKTPNQTCKN
+838 PPTNPKTPNQTRKN
-852 VALNI
+852 VALI
-857 ARQSKMHGEW
+857 TSRRFCQSQK
-867 RYVMAHKELV
+867 
-877 DINLIASAGSMGVGY
+877 SGVGFVSSKISDLRTWTCPGMEGVDY
-892 NYPICQF
+892 VNPLYH
-899 NNPNYT
+899 NPNYT

-916 DKHYNHSFEPL
+916 DKHYSHHFEPL

-940 NYRKRYEEFLKADYP
+940 HYRKRYEEFLKADYP

-966 RVLSLL
+966 RALSLL

-983 QESLNHSF
+983 KESLNYGF
-991 EKLKDATIGG
+991 EKLKDATIGE
-1001 SYYKEAHERNPIIK
+1001 SCYKEAHDRNPIIK
-1015 KPSYNEPEQRL
+1015 KPTYNESEQRL

-1038 EEIYNYMIGGY
+1038 EEIYHYMIGGY

-1060 NESCNFDHVS
+1060 NEPCDFDHVTS
-1070 NIIKVIA
+1070 IIKVIA

-1099 DSQALMQEILQNP
+1099 DSKALMQEILQNP
-1112 PPPPHLIP
+1112 PPPPHLMP

-1151 SIAEAE
+1151 SIAEE
-1157 VQPSLYSVLPNLA
+1157 EDRLSLYSALFNLA

-1207 RLE
+1207 RLT

>member
-1 MLKEYLESIKDLTP
+1 MLKEYLESIKDLTL
-15 ESNELTHRTFL
+15 EKNELTHRLFL
-26 QILLISLKDDFNT
+26 HNLLDKLKNHFNK
-39 EFKIEHEPKKD
+39 EFKIEHEPKRD
-50 KQGGQPDFRVS
+50 QASQPDFRVS
-61 YQGLNIGY
+61 FQGLSIGY
-69 IENKRVGTD
+69 IENKRAGTD
-78 LIQLLKSDQIL
+78 LRKIVESEKNKQIL

-104 NFVWVG
+104 NFMWVG

-122 ISVSSLD
+122 ISVASLD

-141 ECDLVEL
+141 ERDLIEL

-167 THLSAPTKYLKDA
+167 THLSPRTRYLKDV
-180 LIQYQEKAQVSSIFN
+180 LIKYQDKAQVSSIFK

-209 FSDALAQTLTYSLF
+209 FSDALAQTLIYSLF
-223 LAKLNHPFEKIN
+223 LSKLNHPFEKIN
-235 LDNVRSSIPENFAVI
+235 LDNVRSSIPKNFAVI
-250 REMADFLKKLDAIK
+250 REMADFLKKLDEIK
-264 EIQWLLDEILSLIN
+264 EIQWLLNEILSSIN
-278 HVNMDSII
+278 HVDMDSIL

-306 YDPKLREKKGVYY
+306 YDPKLRESKGVYY

-375 ALETRKTSDGGTS
+375 ALETRKTSDGGIS

-427 KPLKENDALQI
+427 KPLKENDALKI

-451 ADRGLQPIFE
+451 AYRGLQPIFE
-461 KELKSAQ
+461 KELQSAQ
-468 EIKKDEKIL
+468 KIKKDEKIL

-487 ASSNEGL
+487 ASSNESL

-506 PEFQTIEIERNVKLT
+506 PEFQTIEIEKKVKLT
-521 DKIKKLLKNIQ
+521 DKIQTLLNNIQKQKESGSKNALKELKN
-532 TQNEGD
+532 
-538 KSVKNT
+538 
-544 NKDALKNLKKLHS
+544 LHS

-612 SLLECYDELYILN
+612 SLLECYDELYIIN
-625 LHGNARKKEETPQ
+625 LHGNARKKEKTPQ

-658 KKAQAT
+658 KKAPAT
-664 KQKILQKIYYYD
+664 RQKIFYYD
-676 VYGER
+676 VYGQR
-681 AEKYDFLA
+681 AEKYAFLA

-704 EPFYLLIPQK
+704 APFYLLLPLE

-725 SVQDMFQVGSTGICS
+725 SVQEMFQVGSTGICS

-768 LRRIYNIKK
+768 LRRKYNIKK

-792 ANANNLEEYIVSC
+792 ANANNLEEYIVLC
-805 QYRPF
+805 QYHPF
-810 DFYYTYYTG
+810 DYRWTYYTG
-819 KSKSFIAYPRGEVF
+819 KSKSFIAYPRGDVF

-838 PPTNPKTPNQTCKN
+838 PPPP
-852 VALNI
+852 
-857 ARQSKMHGEW
+857 
-867 RYVMAHKELV
+867 
-877 DINLIASAGSMGVGY
+877 
-892 NYPICQF
+892 
-899 NNPNYT
+899 
-905 ENFTPEFRSFI
+905 
-916 DKHYNHSFEPL
+916 
-927 EVLGYIYALLYSP
+927 
-940 NYRKRYEEFLKADYP
+940 
-955 KILFTNNKDLF
+955 NNK
-966 RVLSLL
+966 
-972 GIELIGLHVLN
+972 
-983 QESLNHSF
+983 
-991 EKLKDATIGG
+991 
-1001 SYYKEAHERNPIIK
+1001 P
-1015 KPSYNEPEQRL
+1015 
-1026 YINHSAYFRGVS
+1026 
-1038 EEIYNYMIGGY
+1038 
-1049 GVLDKYLKSHK
+1049 
-1060 NESCNFDHVS
+1060 
-1070 NIIKVIA
+1070 
-1077 RTIEIQKTLGFLTS
+1077 
-1091 DLPHLKGN
+1091 
-1099 DSQALMQEILQNP
+1099 
-1112 PPPPHLIP
+1112 
-1120 ISPLSYR
+1120 
-1127 AKPKPSEILT
+1127 
-1137 LMPHSSAKKQAITI
+1137 
-1151 SIAEAE
+1151 
-1157 VQPSLYSVLPNLA
+1157 
-1170 LICDRGSKVSPISN
+1170 
-1184 VFVTNML
+1184 
-1191 CDLHVNGSGSY
+1191 
-1202 AFLLY
+1202 
-1207 RLE
+1207 

>member
-15 ESNELTHRTFL
+15 EKNELAHRPSL
-26 QILLISLKDDFNT
+26 YNLLDRLKDHFNK
-39 EFKIEHEPKKD
+39 EFKIEHEPKRE
-50 KQGGQPDFRVS
+50 QGSQPDFRVS
-61 YQGLNIGY
+61 FQGLNIGY
-69 IENKRVGTD
+69 IENKRAGTD
-78 LIQLLKSDQIL
+78 LSQLLKSDQIR

-104 NFVWVG
+104 NFMWVG
-110 KDENNAPLIKKE
+110 KDENNAPLVKKE
-122 ISVSSLD
+122 ISVASPD
-129 ELSKPLKPNPQT
+129 ELSKPLKPKPQT
-141 ECDLVEL
+141 ERDLIEL
-148 FKSFFNYE
+148 FKSFFNHE

-167 THLSAPTKYLKDA
+167 THLSPRTRYLKDA
-180 LIQYQEKAQVSSIFN
+180 LIKYQEKTQVSSIFN

-250 REMADFLKKLDAIK
+250 REMADFLKKLDGIK
-264 EIQWLLDEILSLIN
+264 EIQWLLNEILSSIN
-278 HVNMDSII
+278 HVDMDSIL

-306 YDPKLREKKGVYY
+306 YDPKLRESKGVYY

-375 ALETRKTSDGGTS
+375 ALEMRKTSDGGIS

-417 LSQAFKEEFK
+417 ISQAFKEEFK
-427 KPLKENDALQI
+427 KPLKENDAFKI

-451 ADRGLQPIFE
+451 AYRGLNPIFE
-461 KELKSAQ
+461 TELLNAQ
-468 EIKKDEKIL
+468 EIKKDENIL

-494 FEWEVRATYGIE
+494 FEWEVKATYGIE
-506 PEFQTIEIERNVKLT
+506 PEFQTIEIEKKVKLA
-521 DKIKKLLKNIQ
+521 DKIKTLLKNIQ
-532 TQNEGD
+532 TQKQGD

-544 NKDALKNLKKLHS
+544 NKDAIKNLKQIHS
-557 KYKLQKEKNPKWLL
+557 KYKLQDERNPKWLL

-625 LHGNARKKEETPQ
+625 LHGNARKKEKTPQ
-638 GAKDEN
+638 GADDEN
-644 VFNIMQGVSINLFV
+644 VFNIKQGVSINLFV
-658 KKAQAT
+658 KKAQTT
-664 KQKILQKIYYYD
+664 KPKIHYYD
-676 VYGER
+676 VYGEK
-681 AEKYDFLA
+681 AEKYAFLA
-689 QNDLNSIEWLELAPR
+689 QNDLNSIEWLELTPR
-704 EPFYLLIPQK
+704 EPFYLLLPLK
-714 TSLLDEYEQGF
+714 TPLSDEYEQGF
-725 SVQDMFQVGSTGICS
+725 SVKDMFQIGSTGICS

-745 VFHKDKESLLKLLKD
+745 VFHKKKESLLELLKD

-768 LRRIYNIKK
+768 LRRKYDIGN
-777 DGRDWRLEYAIKDVK
+777 DGRDWRLEYAIRDVR
-792 ANANNLEEYIVSC
+792 ANADKLEKYIVLC

-810 DFYYTYYTG
+810 DYRWTYYTG
-819 KSKSFIAYPRGEVF
+819 KSKSFIAYPRGDVF
-833 KHMLP
+833 KHMLPPP
-838 PPTNPKTPNQTCKN
+838 PPTNPKTPNQTRKN
-852 VALNI
+852 VTLI
-857 ARQSKMHGEW
+857 TSRRFCQSQK
-867 RYVMAHKELV
+867 
-877 DINLIASAGSMGVGY
+877 SGVGFVSNKISDLRTWTCPGMEGGDY
-892 NYPICQF
+892 VNPLYH
-899 NNPNYT
+899 NPNYT
-905 ENFTPEFRSFI
+905 ENFTPKFRDFI

-927 EVLGYIYALLYSP
+927 EILGYIYALLYSP
-940 NYRKRYEEFLKADYP
+940 NYRKRYESFLKIDYP
-955 KILFTNNKDLF
+955 KILFTENKDLF
-966 RVLSLL
+966 RTLSLL

-983 QESLNHSF
+983 QESLNYSF
-991 EKLKDATIGG
+991 EKLKDATIGE
-1001 SYYKEAHERNPIIK
+1001 SCYIEMHERNPIIK
-1015 KPSYNEPEQRL
+1015 KPSHNEQRL
-1026 YINHSAYFRGVS
+1026 YINHSAYFSGVS
-1038 EEIYNYMIGGY
+1038 QEIYDYRIGGY
-1049 GVLDKYLKSHK
+1049 CVLDKYLKSHK
-1060 NESCNFDHVS
+1060 NEPCDFDHVTR
-1070 NIIKVIA
+1070 IIKVIA

-1099 DSQALMQEILQNP
+1099 DSKALMQEILQNP
-1112 PPPPHLIP
+1112 PPPPP
-1120 ISPLSYR
+1120 FN
-1127 AKPKPSEILT
+1127 T
-1137 LMPHSSAKKQAITI
+1137 NT
-1151 SIAEAE
+1151 
-1157 VQPSLYSVLPNLA
+1157 A
-1170 LICDRGSKVSPISN
+1170 LILSRQAKAIGDLDFDGAFISKEASDNNIYRRGGG
-1184 VFVTNML
+1184 T
-1191 CDLHVNGSGSY
+1191 
-1202 AFLLY
+1202 AFPLFCLI
-1207 RLE
+1207 

>member
-1 MLKEYLESIKDLTP
+1 MLKEYLESIKDLTLAK
-15 ESNELTHRTFL
+15 NELAHRL
-26 QILLISLKDDFNT
+26 SLHNLLNRLKDNFNK
-39 EFKIEHEPKKD
+39 EFKIEHEPKRE
-50 KQGGQPDFRVS
+50 QGSQPDFRVS
-61 YQGLNIGY
+61 FQGLNIGY
-69 IENKRVGTD
+69 IENKRVGSD
-78 LIQLLKSDQIL
+78 LRQLSKKDQIL

-122 ISVSSLD
+122 ISVASLD
-129 ELSKPLKPNPQT
+129 ELSKPLKPKPQT
-141 ECDLVEL
+141 ERDLIEL
-148 FKSFFNYE
+148 FKSFFNHE

-167 THLSAPTKYLKDA
+167 THLSPRTRYLKDA
-180 LIQYQEKAQVSSIFN
+180 LIKYQEKTQVSSIFN

-250 REMADFLKKLDAIK
+250 REMADFLKKLDGIK
-264 EIQWLLDEILSLIN
+264 EIQWLLNEILSSIN
-278 HVNMDSII
+278 HVDMDSIL

-306 YDPKLREKKGVYY
+306 YDPKLRESKGVYY

-375 ALETRKTSDGGTS
+375 ALEMRKTSDGGIS

-427 KPLKENDALQI
+427 KPLKENDALKI

-451 ADRGLQPIFE
+451 AYRGLNPIFE
-461 KELKSAQ
+461 TELLNAQ
-468 EIKKDEKIL
+468 EIKKDENIL

-494 FEWEVRATYGIE
+494 FEWEVKATYGIE
-506 PEFQTIEIERNVKLT
+506 PEFQTIEIEKKVKLT
-521 DKIKKLLKNIQ
+521 DKIKTLLKNIQ
-532 TQNEGD
+532 TQKQGD

-544 NKDALKNLKKLHS
+544 NKDALKNLKQIYS
-557 KYKLQKEKNPKWLL
+557 KYKLQNEKNPKWLL

-625 LHGNARKKEETPQ
+625 LHGNARKKEKTPQ
-638 GAKDEN
+638 GADDDN
-644 VFNIMQGVSINLFV
+644 VFNIKQGVSINLFV
-658 KKAQAT
+658 KKAQTT
-664 KQKILQKIYYYD
+664 KQKIHYYD

-681 AEKYDFLA
+681 AEKYAFLA
-689 QNDLNSIEWLELAPR
+689 QNDLNSIEWLELNPR
-704 EPFYLLIPQK
+704 EPFYLLLPLQ
-714 TSLLDEYEQGF
+714 TRLLDEYEQGF
-725 SVQDMFQVGSTGICS
+725 SVKDMFQISSVGIATG
-740 QRDHV
+740 RDRI
-745 VFHKDKESLLKLLKD
+745 FIANNTESLKEQVLKYCNE
-760 FSTLEPSE
+760 FNEQ
-768 LRRIYNIKK
+768 Y
-777 DGRDWRLEYAIKDVK
+777 IKD
-792 ANANNLEEYIVSC
+792 IH
-805 QYRPF
+805 YRPF
-810 DFYYTYYTG
+810 DIRKVYYDTKKLERARENT
-819 KSKSFIAYPRGEVF
+819 F
-833 KHMLP
+833 KHMLPPP
-838 PPTNPKTPNQTCKN
+838 PPTNPKTPNQTRKN
-852 VALNI
+852 VVLI
-857 ARQSKMHGEW
+857 TSRRFCQSQK
-867 RYVMAHKELV
+867 
-877 DINLIASAGSMGVGY
+877 SGVGFVSNKISDLRTWTCPGMEGVDY
-892 NYPICQF
+892 V
-899 NNPNYT
+899 NPLYHDSNYT

-927 EVLGYIYALLYSP
+927 EILGYIYALLYSP
-940 NYRKRYEEFLKADYP
+940 NYRKRYEGFLKIDYP
-955 KILFTNNKDLF
+955 KILFTKNKDLF
-966 RVLSLL
+966 IALSLL

-983 QESLNHSF
+983 QESLDYSF
-991 EKLKDATIGG
+991 EKLKDATIGE
-1001 SYYKEAHERNPIIK
+1001 SCYIEAHERNPIISQN
-1015 KPSYNEPEQRL
+1015 PSHNEQRL

-1038 EEIYNYMIGGY
+1038 QEIYDYRIGGY
-1049 GVLDKYLKSHK
+1049 CVLDKYLKSHK
-1060 NESCNFDHVS
+1060 NEPCDFDHVTR
-1070 NIIKVIA
+1070 IIKVIA

-1099 DSQALMQEILQNP
+1099 DSKALMQEILQNP

-1127 AKPKPSEILT
+1127 AKPKPSETLT
-1137 LMPHSSAKKQAITI
+1137 LMPYSSAKKQAILT
-1151 SIAEAE
+1151 SLPEAGE
-1157 VQPSLYSVLPNLA
+1157 QPSPYSALSNLA
-1170 LICDRGSKVSPISN
+1170 LVCDRGSKVSPISN
-1184 VFVTNML
+1184 LFVTNML

-1202 AFLLY
+1202 VFLLY
-1207 RLE
+1207 CLT

>member
-1 MLKEYLESIKDLTP
+1 MLKEYLESIKNITP
-15 ESNELTHRTFL
+15 ESNELAHRRSL
-26 QILLISLKDDFNT
+26 HNLLDSLKDNFNT
-39 EFKIEHEPKKD
+39 EFKIEHESRD
-50 KQGGQPDFRVS
+50 KQGGQPDFRIS

-78 LIQLLKSDQIL
+78 LSRLLKSDQVL

-110 KDENNAPLIKKE
+110 KDENNEPLIKRE
-122 ISVSSLD
+122 ISIASLD
-129 ELSKPLKPNPQT
+129 ELSKSLKPNPQT
-141 ECDLVEL
+141 ERDLIEL
-148 FKSFFNYE
+148 FRGFFNHE

-167 THLSAPTKYLKDA
+167 NALSAPTRYLKDA
-180 LIQYQEKAQVSSIFN
+180 LIQYQKDDQVSSIFK

-209 FSDALAQTLTYSLF
+209 FSDAFAQTLTYSLF
-223 LAKLNHPFEKIN
+223 IAKLNHPFEKIDLN
-235 LDNVRSSIPENFAVI
+235 NVRSSIPENFAVI

-264 EIQWLLDEILSLIN
+264 EIQWLLNEILSLIN
-278 HVNMDSII
+278 HVDMGSII

-427 KPLKENDALQI
+427 KPLKENDALKI

-444 IQPSEIA
+444 IQPSEIVA
-451 ADRGLQPIFE
+451 YRGLNPIFE
-461 KELKSAQ
+461 KELSNAQ
-468 EIKKDEKIL
+468 EIKKNENIL

-487 ASSNEGL
+487 ASENKGL
-494 FEWEVRATYGIE
+494 FEWEVKATYGIE
-506 PEFQTIEIERNVKLT
+506 PEFQTIEIEKNVKFT
-521 DKIKKLLKNIQ
+521 DKIQTLLNNIQKQKESGSKNDLKKL
-532 TQNEGD
+532 
-538 KSVKNT
+538 KS
-544 NKDALKNLKKLHS
+544 LHS

-625 LHGNARKKEETPQ
+625 LHGNARKKEKTPQ
-638 GAKDEN
+638 GATDEN

-658 KKAQAT
+658 KKAQTT
-664 KQKILQKIYYYD
+664 KPKIFYYD

-681 AEKYDFLA
+681 AEKYAFLA
-689 QNDLNSIEWLELAPR
+689 QNDLDRIEWLELAPR
-704 EPFYLLIPQK
+704 EPFYLLLPQK
-714 TSLLDEYEQGF
+714 TPLLEEYEQGF
-725 SVQDMFQVGSTGICS
+725 SVQEMFQIGSTGICS

-777 DGRDWRLEYAIKDVK
+777 DGRDWRLNNAIKEVK
-792 ANANNLEEYIVSC
+792 TNIKRLEEYIVLC

-810 DFYYTYYTG
+810 DYRWTYYTPN
-819 KSKSFIAYPRGEVF
+819 SRTFLAYPVYQVF

-838 PPTNPKTPNQTCKN
+838 PQQTLK
-852 VALNI
+852 
-857 ARQSKMHGEW
+857 H
-867 RYVMAHKELV
+867 
-877 DINLIASAGSMGVGY
+877 
-892 NYPICQF
+892 PI
-899 NNPNYT
+899 
-905 ENFTPEFRSFI
+905 
-916 DKHYNHSFEPL
+916 K
-927 EVLGYIYALLYSP
+927 
-940 NYRKRYEEFLKADYP
+940 
-955 KILFTNNKDLF
+955 
-966 RVLSLL
+966 
-972 GIELIGLHVLN
+972 
-983 QESLNHSF
+983 
-991 EKLKDATIGG
+991 
-1001 SYYKEAHERNPIIK
+1001 
-1015 KPSYNEPEQRL
+1015 
-1026 YINHSAYFRGVS
+1026 
-1038 EEIYNYMIGGY
+1038 
-1049 GVLDKYLKSHK
+1049 
-1060 NESCNFDHVS
+1060 
-1070 NIIKVIA
+1070 
-1077 RTIEIQKTLGFLTS
+1077 
-1091 DLPHLKGN
+1091 
-1099 DSQALMQEILQNP
+1099 
-1112 PPPPHLIP
+1112 
-1120 ISPLSYR
+1120 R
-1127 AKPKPSEILT
+1127 AKMSRST
-1137 LMPHSSAKKQAITI
+1137 PHDS
-1151 SIAEAE
+1151 
-1157 VQPSLYSVLPNLA
+1157 
-1170 LICDRGSKVSPISN
+1170 
-1184 VFVTNML
+1184 
-1191 CDLHVNGSGSY
+1191 
-1202 AFLLY
+1202 
-1207 RLE
+1207 

>member
-1 MLKEYLESIKDLTP
+1 MLKEYLEGIKDLTP
-15 ESNELTHRTFL
+15 ESNELTHRPSL
-26 QILLISLKDDFNT
+26 YNLLKNLKNDFKK

-50 KQGGQPDFRVS
+50 KQGGQPDFRIS

-69 IENKRVGTD
+69 IENKRVGTN
-78 LIQLLKSDQIL
+78 LTQLLKSDQVL

-110 KDENNAPLIKKE
+110 KDEENKPSIKRE
-122 ISVSSLD
+122 ISIASLD
-129 ELSKPLKPNPQT
+129 ELSKPIKPNPQT
-141 ECDLVEL
+141 ERDLIKL
-148 FKSFFNYE
+148 FRGFFNHE
-156 AAPITNAKDFA
+156 AAPINNAKDFA

-180 LIQYQEKAQVSSIFN
+180 LIQYQQDDQVSSIFN

-209 FSDALAQTLTYSLF
+209 FSDAFAQTLTYSLF

-235 LDNVRSSIPENFAVI
+235 LDNVRSSIPKNFAVI

-278 HVNMDSII
+278 HVDMDSIL

-375 ALETRKTSDGGTS
+375 ALEVRKTSDGGTS

-427 KPLKENDALQI
+427 KPLKENDALKI

-444 IQPSEIA
+444 IQPSEIVA
-451 ADRGLQPIFE
+451 YRGLNPIFE
-461 KELKSAQ
+461 KELSNAQ
-468 EIKKDEKIL
+468 EIKKDENIL

-494 FEWEVRATYGIE
+494 FEWEVKATYGIE
-506 PEFQTIEIERNVKLT
+506 PEFQTIEIEKNVKLT
-521 DKIKKLLKNIQ
+521 DKIQTLLKNVQ
-532 TQNEGD
+532 TQKESG
-538 KSVKNT
+538 SKN
-544 NKDALKNLKKLHS
+544 ALKELKKLHS

-625 LHGNARKKEETPQ
+625 LHGNARKKEKTPQ

-658 KKAQAT
+658 KKAQTT
-664 KQKILQKIYYYD
+664 KPKIFYYD

-681 AEKYDFLA
+681 AEKYAFLA
-689 QNDLNSIEWLELAPR
+689 QNDLDSIEWLELAPR
-704 EPFYLLIPQK
+704 APFYLFIPQK
-714 TSLLDEYEQGF
+714 TPLLEEYEQGF
-725 SVQDMFQVGSTGICS
+725 SVQDMFQVGGTGICS
-740 QRDHV
+740 KRDHV

-768 LRRIYNIKK
+768 LRRKYDIG
-777 DGRDWRLEYAIKDVK
+777 DDSRDWRLNNAIKEVK
-792 ANANNLEEYIVSC
+792 TNIKRLEEYIVSC

-810 DFYYTYYTG
+810 DYRWTYYTPN
-819 KSKSFIAYPRGEVF
+819 SRTFLAYPVYDVF

-838 PPTNPKTPNQTCKN
+838 PPPPN
-852 VALNI
+852 
-857 ARQSKMHGEW
+857 
-867 RYVMAHKELV
+867 
-877 DINLIASAGSMGVGY
+877 
-892 NYPICQF
+892 
-899 NNPNYT
+899 
-905 ENFTPEFRSFI
+905 
-916 DKHYNHSFEPL
+916 
-927 EVLGYIYALLYSP
+927 
-940 NYRKRYEEFLKADYP
+940 
-955 KILFTNNKDLF
+955 
-966 RVLSLL
+966 
-972 GIELIGLHVLN
+972 
-983 QESLNHSF
+983 
-991 EKLKDATIGG
+991 
-1001 SYYKEAHERNPIIK
+1001 
-1015 KPSYNEPEQRL
+1015 KP
-1026 YINHSAYFRGVS
+1026 
-1038 EEIYNYMIGGY
+1038 
-1049 GVLDKYLKSHK
+1049 
-1060 NESCNFDHVS
+1060 
-1070 NIIKVIA
+1070 
-1077 RTIEIQKTLGFLTS
+1077 
-1091 DLPHLKGN
+1091 
-1099 DSQALMQEILQNP
+1099 
-1112 PPPPHLIP
+1112 
-1120 ISPLSYR
+1120 
-1127 AKPKPSEILT
+1127 
-1137 LMPHSSAKKQAITI
+1137 
-1151 SIAEAE
+1151 
-1157 VQPSLYSVLPNLA
+1157 
-1170 LICDRGSKVSPISN
+1170 
-1184 VFVTNML
+1184 
-1191 CDLHVNGSGSY
+1191 
-1202 AFLLY
+1202 
-1207 RLE
+1207 

>member
-15 ESNELTHRTFL
+15 EKNELTHRLFL
-26 QILLISLKDDFNT
+26 HNLLDKLKNHFNK
-39 EFKIEHEPKKD
+39 EFKIEHEPNRD

-69 IENKRVGTD
+69 IENKRVGTN
-78 LIQLLKSDQIL
+78 LRKIVESEKSDQIL

-122 ISVSSLD
+122 ISVASLD

-141 ECDLVEL
+141 ERDLIGF
-148 FKSFFNYE
+148 FKGFFNYE

-167 THLSAPTKYLKDA
+167 THLSVPTRYLKDA
-180 LIQYQEKAQVSSIFN
+180 LIKYQEKVQVSSIFK

-209 FSDALAQTLTYSLF
+209 FSDVLAQTLTYSLF

-235 LDNVRSSIPENFAVI
+235 LDNVRSSIPKNFAVI
-250 REMADFLKKLDAIK
+250 REMADFLKKLDEIK
-264 EIQWLLDEILSLIN
+264 EIQWLLNEILSSIN
-278 HVNMDSII
+278 HVDMDSIL

-306 YDPKLREKKGVYY
+306 YDPKLRESKGVYY

-375 ALETRKTSDGGTS
+375 ALEVRKTSDGGTS

-400 FYGFEYLIA
+400 FYGFEYLIT

-444 IQPSEIA
+444 IQPSEIVA
-451 ADRGLQPIFE
+451 YRGLSPIFE

-494 FEWEVRATYGIE
+494 FEWEVKATYGIE
-506 PEFQTIEIERNVKLT
+506 PEFQTIEIEKNVKLT

-532 TQNEGD
+532 TQKESNS
-538 KSVKNT
+538 K
-544 NKDALKNLKKLHS
+544 KDLKALKSLHS

-576 FMRFAQNKIESLGHG
+576 FMRFAQNKIKSLGHG

-625 LHGNARKKEETPQ
+625 LHGNTRKKEKTPQ

-664 KQKILQKIYYYD
+664 KQKIFYYD

-681 AEKYDFLA
+681 AEKYAFLA
-689 QNDLNSIEWLELAPR
+689 QNDLDSIEWLELAPR
-704 EPFYLLIPQK
+704 EPFYLLIPQE
-714 TSLLDEYEQGF
+714 TLLLEEYEQGF
-725 SVQDMFQVGSTGICS
+725 SVQEMFQVGSTGICS

-768 LRRIYNIKK
+768 LRRKYNIKK

-838 PPTNPKTPNQTCKN
+838 PPPPTNPKTPNQTRKH
-852 VALNI
+852 VALI
-857 ARQSKMHGEW
+857 TSRRFCQSQK
-867 RYVMAHKELV
+867 
-877 DINLIASAGSMGVGY
+877 SGVGFVSNKISDLRTWTCPGMEGGDY
-892 NYPICQF
+892 VNPLYY
-899 NNPNYT
+899 NPNYT

-916 DKHYNHSFEPL
+916 DKHYSHHFEPL

-940 NYRKRYEEFLKADYP
+940 NYRKRYEDFLKADYP

-966 RVLSLL
+966 RALSLL

-983 QESLNHSF
+983 QESLNYSF
-991 EKLKDATIGG
+991 KKLKDATIGE
-1001 SYYKEAHERNPIIK
+1001 SCYKEAHDRIIK
-1015 KPSYNEPEQRL
+1015 KPIHNEPEQRL

-1038 EEIYNYMIGGY
+1038 KEIYHYMIGGY
-1049 GVLDKYLKSHK
+1049 GVLEKYLKSHK
-1060 NESCNFDHVS
+1060 NEPCDFDHVS

-1112 PPPPHLIP
+1112 PPPPPFNANI
-1120 ISPLSYR
+1120 
-1127 AKPKPSEILT
+1127 
-1137 LMPHSSAKKQAITI
+1137 
-1151 SIAEAE
+1151 
-1157 VQPSLYSVLPNLA
+1157 A
-1170 LICDRGSKVSPISN
+1170 LILSRQAKAIGDLDFDGAFISKEASDNNIYRRGGGTAFPL
-1184 VFVTNML
+1184 L
-1191 CDLHVNGSGSY
+1191 CIT
-1202 AFLLY
+1202 
-1207 RLE
+1207 